1 MTDTFTK
8 GFGDKAI
15 ENLVEEAKEKK
26 LPLDI
31 ELAWK
36 NDLKG
41 SDNVL
46 ELDAD
51 LLHKSLDPREGGVL
65 PPHLGN
71 EEWQKFIGDNAIYRG
86 RFQIPNKYVSYDTT
100 KVQPR
105 AKELDHDHRL
115 DLKISYNTQ
124 GYKLDAPC
132 PIVTTTPDLNRF
144 MVRGLSGFHRYSV
157 FTDNDKGHN
166 AIYQGSYFYD
176 VYEFETPLHEVIAR
190 NITNH
195 HNDPK
200 KSQTKADLK
209 KEVVNA
215 IKANIIENAPQAID
229 EFVEMIASDK
239 PAWWRNDIAKAG
251 YEAAKV
257 TPQFRS
263 YSTKGD
269 NKHTLAYAVKNELG
283 LVRMGV
289 EGRDDDEL
297 KAQGYILFCA
307 HQGDAVGAWAK
318 GIFRAAQLK
327 LPVWIIGYA
336 PNLPEKGLEKFRSKW
351 IEDFVKYK
359 EQVITFAY
367 RLFHDDEKDA
377 LDIIKDDRDNEL
389 FGDKFK
395 IRLAGFMPQYS
406 EVDPKAGGAPT
417 ERGIVDVYGKTVEF
431 NPVGENMNDCLAL
444 TQP

>member
-8 GFGDKAI
+8 GFGNKSI
-15 ENLVEEAKEKK
+15 EDLVEKARERK
-26 LPLDI
+26 LPMDI
-31 ELAWK
+31 ELAWEK
-36 NDLKG
+36 DAKG
-41 SDNVL
+41 SDNSL
-46 ELDAD
+46 KLDAD
-51 LLHKSLDPREGGVL
+51 VLYKSLDPRQGGVL

-71 EEWQKFIGDNAIYRG
+71 EEWQKFIGDNATYLG
-86 RFQIPNKYVSYDTT
+86 RFQIPNLNVSFDGT

-105 AKELDHDHRL
+105 AKILDHDHRL
-115 DLKISYNTQ
+115 DLKVSYNSQ

-132 PIVTTTPDLNRF
+132 PIASTTDDLNRF

-157 FTDNDKGHN
+157 FTDNDKGNN

-176 VYEFETPLHEVIAR
+176 VYEFKTPLHEVIAR

-215 IKANIIENAPQAID
+215 IKANIIENTPRAID
-229 EFVEMIASDK
+229 EFVNMIASDK
-239 PAWWRNDIAKAG
+239 PAYWRKDIAKAG
-251 YEAAKV
+251 YEAAQV

-269 NKHTLAYAVKNELG
+269 NKFTLSYAVKNELG

-289 EGRDDDEL
+289 EGRSDDEL

-307 HQGDAVGAWAK
+307 HRGDAVGAWLK
-318 GIFRAAQLK
+318 GIYRAGQLG
-327 LPVWIIGYA
+327 LPIWFIGYA
-336 PNLPEKGLEKFRSKW
+336 ANLEDNLEEFRSEW
-351 IEDFVKYK
+351 IEEFVTCK
-359 EQVITFAY
+359 ENVITFAY
-367 RLFHDDEKDA
+367 NLFHDDDKETFEIIDK
-377 LDIIKDDRDNEL
+377 LDE
-389 FGDKFK
+389 DKFQ
-395 IRLAGFMPQYS
+395 IRLGGFMPQYS
-406 EVDPKAGGAPT
+406 KVDPKSGGAPT
-417 ERGIVDVYGKTVEF
+417 ERGIVDMYGNTIVFDPTGEKT
-431 NPVGENMNDCLAL
+431 GMMSDCLTL

>member
-8 GFGDKAI
+8 GFGNKSVEDLVKKARQR
-15 ENLVEEAKEKK
+15 K
-26 LPLDI
+26 LPMDI
-31 ELAWK
+31 ELAWEK
-36 NDLKG
+36 DLKG

-46 ELDAD
+46 ELDANVLD
-51 LLHKSLDPREGGVL
+51 RSLDPRQGGVL

-71 EEWQKFIGDNAIYRG
+71 EEWQKFIGDNATYLG
-86 RFQIPNKYVSYDTT
+86 RFQIPNQYVSYDTT

-124 GYKLDAPC
+124 GYKLDASC
-132 PIVTTTPDLNRF
+132 PIVTTTSDLNRF
-144 MVRGLSGFHRYSV
+144 TVRGLSGFHRYSV

-176 VYEFETPLHEVIAR
+176 VYEFETPLQEVIAR

-283 LVRMGV
+283 LVKMGV
-289 EGRDDDEL
+289 ENRSDADL

-336 PNLPEKGLEKFRSKW
+336 PNLPEKGLEQFRSKW

-367 RLFHDDEKDA
+367 RLFHDDDKET
-377 LDIIKDDRDNEL
+377 LDIIRDDKDNEL
-389 FGDKFK
+389 FGDKFR
-395 IRLAGFMPQYS
+395 IRFAGFMPQYS

-417 ERGIVDVYGKTVEF
+417 ERGIVDVYGKTIKF

>member
-15 ENLVEEAKEKK
+15 ENLVKKARERK
-26 LPLDI
+26 LPIDI
-31 ELAWK
+31 ELAWEK
-36 NDLKG
+36 DSKG

-51 LLHKSLDPREGGVL
+51 VLDKSLDPRQGGVL

-71 EEWQKFIGDNAIYRG
+71 EEWQKFIGDNATFVG
-86 RFQIPNKYVSYDTT
+86 RFQIPNKYVSYDT
-100 KVQPR
+100 KKIQPR

-124 GYKLDAPC
+124 GYKLDASC
-132 PIVTTTPDLNRF
+132 PIVTTTSDLNRF
-144 MVRGLSGFHRYSV
+144 TVRGLSGFHRYSV

-239 PAWWRNDIAKAG
+239 PAWWRNDIAKTG

-289 EGRDDDEL
+289 EGRSDAEL
-297 KAQGYILFCA
+297 EAQGYILFCA

-336 PNLPEKGLEKFRSKW
+336 PNLPEKGLEHFRSKW
-351 IEDFVKYK
+351 IEDFVNYK
-359 EQVITFAY
+359 EQVIKFAY
-367 RLFHDDEKDA
+367 DLFHDDDKKA
-377 LDIIKDDRDNEL
+377 LDIIKDDKDNEL
-389 FGDKFK
+389 FGDKFR
-395 IRLAGFMPQYS
+395 IRLAGFMPQHS

-417 ERGIVDVYGKTVEF
+417 ERGIVDMYGKTIKF

>member
-8 GFGDKAI
+8 GFGNKSIEDLVKKARQRKMPI
-15 ENLVEEAKEKK
+15 
-26 LPLDI
+26 DI
-31 ELAWK
+31 ELAWEK
-36 NDLKG
+36 DIKG
-41 SDNVL
+41 SDNAL

-51 LLHKSLDPREGGVL
+51 VLYKSLDPRQGGVL

-71 EEWQKFIGDNAIYRG
+71 EEWQKFIGDNATFVG
-86 RFQIPNKYVSYDTT
+86 RFQIPNKYVSYDTK

-124 GYKLDAPC
+124 GYKLDASC
-132 PIVTTTPDLNRF
+132 PIVTTTSDLNRF
-144 MVRGLSGFHRYSV
+144 TVRGLSGFHRYSV

-166 AIYQGSYFYD
+166 AVYQGSYFYD
-176 VYEFETPLHEVIAR
+176 VYEFKTPLHEVIAR

-215 IKANIIENAPQAID
+215 IDAKIIENNPQAID

-239 PAWWRNDIAKAG
+239 PAWWRNDIAKTG

-289 EGRDDDEL
+289 ENRSDAEL
-297 KAQGYILFCA
+297 LAQGYILFCA

-318 GIFRAAQLK
+318 GIFRAAQLN
-327 LPVWIIGYA
+327 LPIWIIGYA
-336 PNLPEKGLEKFRSKW
+336 PNLPSDGLEAFRSDW
-351 IEDFVKYK
+351 IEDFVNYK

-367 RLFHDDEKDA
+367 NLYHDDDKETV
-377 LDIIKDDRDNEL
+377 DIIKDEEVFTDR
-389 FGDKFK
+389 FQ
-395 IRLAGFMPQYS
+395 IRLAGFMPQHS
-406 EVDPKAGGAPT
+406 KVDPKSGGAPT
-417 ERGIVDVYGKTVEF
+417 EKGIVDVYGKTIEF
-431 NPVGENMNDCLAL
+431 NPVGENMSDCLAL

>member
-1 MTDTFTK
+1 MTDTFTN
-8 GFGDKAI
+8 GFGNNAI
-15 ENLVEEAKEKK
+15 EDLVKK
-26 LPLDI
+26 ARERHLDYNV

-36 NDLKG
+36 KDLNG
-41 SDNVL
+41 LDNF
-46 ELDAD
+46 LDLNPD
-51 LLHKSLDPREGGVL
+51 LLYKSLDPRQGGVL

-71 EEWQKFIGDNAIYRG
+71 EEWKKFIGKKAKYLG
-86 RFQIPNKYVSYDTT
+86 RFQIPNLNVSYDTT

-297 KAQGYILFCA
+297 RAQGYILFCA

-351 IEDFVKYK
+351 IEDFVRYK

-367 RLFHDDEKDA
+367 HLFHDDEKDA
-377 LDIIKDDRDNEL
+377 FDIIKDDKDNEL